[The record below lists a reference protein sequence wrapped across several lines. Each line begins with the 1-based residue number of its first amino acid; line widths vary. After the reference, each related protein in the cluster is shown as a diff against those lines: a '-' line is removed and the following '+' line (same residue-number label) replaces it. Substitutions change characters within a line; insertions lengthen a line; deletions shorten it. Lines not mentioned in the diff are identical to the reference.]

1 MIATPTPFTPLQ
13 ALAGQWRVL
22 AVMLVA
28 FARQVSLAHKMR
40 SEAGLHKAELLE
52 AALYAALVQL
62 SAEISAASQKPLRNR
77 ADKDALAYLKT
88 VHALL
93 GVTALMVRAFK
104 ADFALAAEQW
114 QLLQQP
120 ADPHVRLTKSAHL
133 TGGFLDS
140 G

>member
-1 MIATPTPFTPLQ
+1 MTTTATPFTPLQ

-28 FARQVSLAHKMR
+28 LARQVSLAHKMR

-77 ADKDALAYLKT
+77 ADKDALAYLET

-93 GVTALMVRAFK
+93 GVTALLVREFK

-120 ADPHVRLTKSAHL
+120 ADLDVRLTKPAHL